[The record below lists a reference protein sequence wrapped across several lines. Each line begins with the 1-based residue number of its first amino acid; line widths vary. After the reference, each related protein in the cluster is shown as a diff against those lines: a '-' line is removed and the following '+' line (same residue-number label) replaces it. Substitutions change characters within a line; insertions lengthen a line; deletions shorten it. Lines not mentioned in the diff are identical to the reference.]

1 VNTSFFPQ
9 WSTHTLFFG
18 VLFGLLD
25 KASMNGGC
33 ILIILGR
40 IGMIAPLIPL
50 GSEDG
55 IEAAHLETVFT
66 NME

>member
-1 VNTSFFPQ
+1 
-9 WSTHTLFFG
+9 
-18 VLFGLLD
+18 
-25 KASMNGGC
+25 MNGGG
-33 ILIILGR
+33 ILIIRGR
-40 IGMIAPLIPL
+40 IEMIAPLIPL